1 MSKTHSPRVQGASPQ
16 RAEIK
21 VTSGG
26 FCGNKINEN
35 ALKTTGLTMITTS
48 YYAQEKKIKNPVR
61 ISQQKYRWGTKSR
74 EYMKLAPPM
83 YLVNHWKKGSITV
96 EQYTEEYYRVVL
108 SKLNP
113 QEVLDEIIRIFGD
126 DATLLCFEK
135 AGEFCHRRL
144 VAEWIE
150 KGTGVEVPELQ
161 F

>member
-1 MSKTHSPRVQGASPQ
+1 
-16 RAEIK
+16 
-21 VTSGG
+21 
-26 FCGNKINEN
+26 
-35 ALKTTGLTMITTS
+35 MITTS

-61 ISQQKYRWGTKSR
+61 ISQRKYRWGTKSR